1 MPDNEKMNISVF
13 GLGYVGAVSCA
24 CLARDGH
31 SVTGVDINEGK
42 VGLIRRG
49 EAPILEAGLDES
61 IAAAVRSGRLRATT
75 DTAAAVGAT
84 DLSIVC
90 VGTPSLDSGRIDLQ
104 YVHKVCGEIGEALR
118 QKAAYHS
125 VVIRSTVAPG
135 TLQSCLALIETASGK
150 RCGEGFGLAVNPE
163 FLREGTALRDYYDPP
178 YIVIGAFDEA
188 TAQSIRGLYAT
199 IQAETFVLRPEEAE
213 MIKYA
218 NNNFHALKI
227 TFANEIGNVCKELGI
242 DSHRVMDVVV
252 RDTKLNLSPYY
263 LRPGFAFGGSCL
275 PKDVRGLLYQAR
287 SLDLKTPLLAA
298 IPESNAF
305 QLERGLNLVMQTGRK
320 KIGVLGF
327 AFKAG
332 TDDLR
337 ESPVIALTE
346 ALLGKGYEL
355 ALYDPHVVLSKLTGK
370 NKEFITRHL
379 PHISRLM
386 RPTMDEVLR
395 NAEVLVI
402 GTRDPGFRDVPA
414 RLREGQVV
422 IDLVRIDP
430 ERTSRPPY
438 AGICW

>member
-1 MPDNEKMNISVF
+1 
-13 GLGYVGAVSCA
+13 VSCA

-31 SVTGVDINEGK
+31 AVTGVDVNESK
-42 VGLIRRG
+42 VALIRRG
-49 EAPILEAGLDES
+49 EAPILEEGLDAG
-61 IAAAVRSGRLRATT
+61 IADAVRAGRLRATT
-75 DTAAAVGAT
+75 DTAAAVAET

-90 VGTPSLDSGRIDLQ
+90 VGTPSLDNGRIDLQ
-104 YVHKVCGEIGEALR
+104 YVHKVCGEIGAALR
-118 QKAAYHS
+118 GKAAYHS

-135 TLQSCLALIETASGK
+135 TLQSCRALLEEAAGK

-163 FLREGTALRDYYDPP
+163 FLREGTALRDYFDPP
-178 YIVIGAFDEA
+178 YVVIGAFDEP
-188 TAQSIRGLYAT
+188 TVQKLRELYASVP
-199 IQAETFVLRPEEAE
+199 AETFVLRPEEAE

-252 RDTKLNLSPYY
+252 RDTKLNLSPVY
-263 LRPGFAFGGSCL
+263 LKPGFAFGGSCL

-298 IPESNAF
+298 IAESNAY
-305 QLERGLNLVMQTGRK
+305 QLDRGLNLVLQTGRK

-355 ALYDPHVVLSKLTGK
+355 ALYDPNVVLSKLTGK

-386 RPTMDEVLR
+386 RPSLDEVL
-395 NAEVLVI
+395 ADSEVLVI
-402 GTRDPGFRDVPA
+402 GTRDPVFRAVPG
-414 RLREGQVV
+414 RLREGQIV

-430 ERTSRPPY
+430 GRTSHPPY